1 MKKVLLTGGTGF
13 IGQAVVEILLN
24 KGYEVHLISTKTQ
37 KQRQGVINHQIN
49 LLDNKA
55 LGEFFAKHSFE
66 SAIYLAWYVNADYQ
80 INDINL
86 EWIIAT
92 LNFIKLFKENG
103 GKKFLAAGSMLEYD
117 LKYGYLNEDLSPLN
131 ASSLYAS
138 SKTALYKAL
147 SAYCKKYDIDFK
159 WARIFNVYGP
169 GEKKQRLMP
178 SVIISCL
185 KGDDVRV
192 SDCLNFQDYL
202 YVSDMAGGIVM
213 LFESPFNGAMNI
225 CSNQPVQLRYIV
237 NKIAELT
244 NFKGKILYGSVLAK
258 VNNNVVVGDNQK
270 LLNLGWRAKISLNIG
285 LEKTISYWKDKI

>member
-1 MKKVLLTGGTGF
+1 M
-13 IGQAVVEILLN
+13 
-24 KGYEVHLISTKTQ
+24 
-37 KQRQGVINHQIN
+37 
-49 LLDNKA
+49 
-55 LGEFFAKHSFE
+55 
-66 SAIYLAWYVNADYQ
+66 
-80 INDINL
+80 
-86 EWIIAT
+86 
-92 LNFIKLFKENG
+92 
-103 GKKFLAAGSMLEYD
+103 
-117 LKYGYLNEDLSPLN
+117 
-131 ASSLYAS
+131 
-138 SKTALYKAL
+138 
-147 SAYCKKYDIDFK
+147 
-159 WARIFNVYGP
+159 
-169 GEKKQRLMP
+169 
-178 SVIISCL
+178 
-185 KGDDVRV
+185 RV